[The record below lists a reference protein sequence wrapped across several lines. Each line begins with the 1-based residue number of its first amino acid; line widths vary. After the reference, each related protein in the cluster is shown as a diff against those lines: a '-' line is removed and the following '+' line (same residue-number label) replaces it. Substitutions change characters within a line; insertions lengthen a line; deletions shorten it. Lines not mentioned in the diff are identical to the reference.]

1 MSRLPVIVGFGGY
14 NAAGRSSFHHGFR
27 RMVIE
32 SMDPQ
37 ARQETLAGLAV
48 MMKLV
53 KAEGGRYLA
62 EDGTPLS
69 PEDIERRYAERIF
82 ASTLVRRI
90 ETAVPRPGCS
100 PLAQGPRAV
109 PCRRPGADL
118 QGLAQA
124 TARAAAGQLVDRSR
138 GGRRGAGEHP
148 RALRVQGGQLP
159 CADGEVRRPVAHR
172 FSNRASCTTRASTR
186 EACRCRWSPRPTR
199 SAPPASTGR
208 PSSTTSSPTRSRYSP
223 AAS

>member
-90 ETAVPRPGCS
+90 EPQYLDPDAVHWHKVLEATPAEGQALTFKAS
-100 PLAQGPRAV
+100 PK
-109 PCRRPGADL
+109 
-118 QGLAQA
+118 
-124 TARAAAGQLVDRSR
+124 
-138 GGRRGAGEHP
+138 
-148 RALRVQGGQLP
+148 QLP
-159 CADGEVRRPVAHR
+159 EPLPGNWSVTPAADGEVLVSIHERCEFKVDSYRPLTVKSAGQLPTGFEPGELYNSRFHPRGLQMSVVA
-172 FSNRASCTTRASTR
+172 ATDAI
-186 EACRCRWSPRPTR
+186 R
-199 SAPPASTGR
+199 S
-208 PSSTTSSPTRSRYSP
+208 
-223 AAS
+223 

>member
-90 ETAVPRPGCS
+90 E
-100 PLAQGPRAV
+100 
-109 PCRRPGADL
+109 
-118 QGLAQA
+118 
-124 TARAAAGQLVDRSR
+124 
-138 GGRRGAGEHP
+138 
-148 RALRVQGGQLP
+148 
-159 CADGEVRRPVAHR
+159 
-172 FSNRASCTTRASTR
+172 
-186 EACRCRWSPRPTR
+186 
-199 SAPPASTGR
+199 
-208 PSSTTSSPTRSRYSP
+208 
-223 AAS
+223 